1 MNNKINI
8 NPSSTK
14 WLEKDD
20 RVVADYFCDLGFR
33 SLKQIL
39 DMRVFDLMNMQGL
52 DAVRVE
58 EIIICLYKWLNPNTD
73 IDEAIYI
80 GTMTQPFPYGPWRKK
95 HRDLSEVKVRDLVLA
110 PDINMQAIQHFY
122 DSMLPQLLFLLYARR
137 MDLRVYFDSDKL
149 TGMSIE
155 IVLPDIRLAIDMESE
170 RKTLTKE
177 KMAKLHVCEAKHYDY
192 ILLKPC
198 SDPKAMAEQI
208 LRVFKMKHIF
218 IPTNVDED
226 IRQAQTAFLNLM
238 RLEIE
243 STSET

>member
-1 MNNKINI
+1 MNSKASV
-8 NPSSTK
+8 NPTSIK
-14 WLEKDD
+14 WLAEDEQI
-20 RVVADYFCDLGFR
+20 VADYFLDLGFL
-33 SLKQIL
+33 SLKEIL

-80 GTMTQPFPYGPWRKK
+80 GTMTQPFPY
-95 HRDLSEVKVRDLVLA
+95 A
-110 PDINMQAIQHFY
+110 P
-122 DSMLPQLLFLLYARR
+122 
-137 MDLRVYFDSDKL
+137 
-149 TGMSIE
+149 
-155 IVLPDIRLAIDMESE
+155 SE

-177 KMAKLHVCEAKHYDY
+177 QTAKLHVCEAKHYDY

-243 STSET
+243 STGETLAALIGPARIV

>member
-1 MNNKINI
+1 
-8 NPSSTK
+8 
-14 WLEKDD
+14 
-20 RVVADYFCDLGFR
+20 
-33 SLKQIL
+33 
-39 DMRVFDLMNMQGL
+39 
-52 DAVRVE
+52 
-58 EIIICLYKWLNPNTD
+58 
-73 IDEAIYI
+73 
-80 GTMTQPFPYGPWRKK
+80 
-95 HRDLSEVKVRDLVLA
+95 
-110 PDINMQAIQHFY
+110 
-122 DSMLPQLLFLLYARR
+122 MLPQLLFLLYARR

-155 IVLPDIRLAIDMESE
+155 IVLPDIRLAVDMESE

-177 KMAKLHVCEAKHYDY
+177 QTAKLHVCEAKHYDHF
-192 ILLKPC
+192 LLKAC

-243 STSET
+243 SIGET